1 MGGVGSGPVILWFR
15 RDLRLADN
23 PALAWAL
30 SSGRPIVP
38 VYVHDEALEDR
49 PLGAASR
56 WWLDKSLR
64 ALAASLEARGSRL
77 LLRAGPAAEVL
88 KALANES
95 GAGAL
100 AFNRLHDPDAARRE
114 RDVRSVLAGLQFADF
129 AASWLAEPGTVL
141 TGSGGPYKVFTPF
154 GRAVRTDLQL
164 PPLSSPPDRLPAP
177 ETWPSSDAIDAW
189 GLHPVQPDWSG
200 GFSTWA
206 PGEDGAR
213 KRLIAFVDRGLGGYV
228 QGRDAPGLKDGTSSL
243 SPHLRFGEIA
253 PWRVAIAVQEAA
265 RRNPAF
271 DSAAEKFVGELAW
284 RDFGAHLL
292 FHFPSM
298 PRANMRPEFD
308 RMRWRDD
315 PEGFRAWTGGRT
327 GYPIVDAGM
336 RQLWATGWMHNRVRM
351 IVASFLVKDLMIDWR
366 RGEAWFWDT
375 LLDADPAS
383 NAMNWQWSAGSGV
396 DAAPYFRVFNPA
408 LQGERFDPAGDYV
421 RRWVPELATVPDR
434 WIHRPDAAPPL
445 LLAEAGVRLGRDY
458 PMPIVDHGQARTR
471 ALEAWRALK

>member
-1 MGGVGSGPVILWFR
+1 MVGVRPGPVILWFR

-23 PALAWAL
+23 PALDWAL
-30 SSGRPIVP
+30 ASGRTVIPAYI
-38 VYVHDEALEDR
+38 HDEAVEDR

-64 ALAASLEARGSRL
+64 ALATSLEAAGSRL
-77 LLRAGPAAEVL
+77 VLRAGSAPEVL
-88 KALANES
+88 KALADET

-100 AFNRLHDPDAARRE
+100 TFNRLHDPGAAERE
-114 RDVRSVLAGLQFADF
+114 QGVRAALPSLDVADF

-141 TGSGGPYKVFTPF
+141 TGTGGPYKVFTPF
-154 GRAVRTDLQL
+154 GRTVRANLDL
-164 PPLSSPPDRLPAP
+164 PMLSSPPERIPAP
-177 ETWPSSDAIDAW
+177 EAWPNSEAVDSW
-189 GLHPVQPDWSG
+189 RLHPAGPDWSA
-200 GFSTWA
+200 GFADWT
-206 PGEDGAR
+206 PGEAGAR
-213 KRLIAFVDRGLGGYV
+213 ERLIDFVDSGLGDYV
-228 QGRDAPGLKDGTSSL
+228 RGRDAPGLKDGTSSI

-253 PWRVAIAVQEAA
+253 PWRLAIAVQEAA
-265 RRNPAF
+265 RRNPGF
-271 DSAAEKFVGELAW
+271 DTAADKFTGELAW

-292 FHFPSM
+292 FHFPTM

-308 RMRWRDD
+308 RMVWRDD
-315 PEGFRAWTGGRT
+315 PEGFEAWTRGRT

-336 RQLWATGWMHNRVRM
+336 RQLWTTGWMHNRVRM
-351 IVASFLVKDLMIDWR
+351 IVASFLVKDLLIDWR

-375 LLDADPAS
+375 LVDADPAS

-408 LQGERFDPAGDYV
+408 LQGERFDAAGAYV
-421 RRWVPELATVPDR
+421 RRWVPELAGVPDR

-458 PMPIVDHGQARTR
+458 PAPIVDHGAARTR
-471 ALEAWRALK
+471 ALEAWRTLK

>member
-1 MGGVGSGPVILWFR
+1 MVGVRPGPVILWFR

-23 PALAWAL
+23 PALDWAL
-30 SSGRPIVP
+30 ASGRSILP
-38 VYVHDEALEDR
+38 VYIHDEALEDR

-64 ALAASLEARGSRL
+64 ALGASLAALGSRL
-77 LLRAGPAAEVL
+77 ILRAGSAPVVL
-88 KALANES
+88 KALADETR
-95 GAGAL
+95 AGAL
-100 AFNRLHDPDAARRE
+100 AFNRLHDPAAASRQQA
-114 RDVRSVLAGLQFADF
+114 VRAALPGLEIAHF

-141 TGSGGPYKVFTPF
+141 TGSGGPYRVFTPF
-154 GRAVRTDLQL
+154 GRALRTNLDL
-164 PPLSSPPDRLPAP
+164 PMLSSPPERIPAP
-177 ETWPSSDAIDAW
+177 DAW
-189 GLHPVQPDWSG
+189 PTSEAVDDWALHPGKPDWSL
-200 GFSTWA
+200 GFVAWT
-206 PGEDGAR
+206 PGEAGAR
-213 KRLIAFVDRGLGGYV
+213 GRLIDFVDTGLGDYV
-228 QGRDAPGLKDGTSSL
+228 CGRDAPGQTDGTSSI

-253 PWRVAIAVQEAA
+253 PWRLAIAVQETA
-265 RRNPAF
+265 RRNPGF
-271 DSAAEKFVGELAW
+271 DSAADKFVGELAW

-292 FHFPSM
+292 FHFPTM
-298 PRANMRPEFD
+298 PSANMRPEFD
-308 RMRWRDD
+308 RMPWRDD
-315 PEGFRAWTGGRT
+315 PSGFEAWTKGAT

-336 RQLWATGWMHNRVRM
+336 RQLWTTGWMHNRVRM

-408 LQGERFDPAGDYV
+408 LQGERFDAAGTYV
-421 RRWVPELATVPDR
+421 RRWVPELAALPER

-458 PMPIVDHGQARTR
+458 PAPIVDHGAARTR
-471 ALEAWRALK
+471 ALEAWRTLK